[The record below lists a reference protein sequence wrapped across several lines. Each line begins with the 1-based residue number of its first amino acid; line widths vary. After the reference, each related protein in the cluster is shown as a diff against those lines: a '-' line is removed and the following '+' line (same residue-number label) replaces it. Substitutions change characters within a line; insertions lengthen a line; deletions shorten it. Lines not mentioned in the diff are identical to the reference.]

1 MVLTYIMAGVG
12 LLLVIIYLAVVFW
25 PITLTIIAIGITWW
39 LLSRRKK
46 RVKDEQYNSEEQ
58 YHSEEQYYEQ
68 DTSNYEQY
76 FEILHLKSDATIQ
89 QVKEQYRRFAQ
100 MYHPDKSNKQTEQQ
114 FILVTNAKDALIEK
128 FRLRNQKVS
137 EQEVM

>member
-1 MVLTYIMAGVG
+1 MVLVYIMAGIG
-12 LLLVIIYLAVVFW
+12 LLLVVIYLAVVFW

-39 LLSRRKK
+39 LLSRRKNK
-46 RVKDEQYNSEEQ
+46 IKEEQ

-100 MYHPDKSNKQTEQQ
+100 MYHPDKSKKQSEQQ
-114 FILVTNAKDALIEK
+114 FILVTNAKDALLEK
-128 FRLRNQKVS
+128 FRLSNQKVS

>member
-1 MVLTYIMAGVG
+1 MVLTYIMAGIG

-25 PITLTIIAIGITWW
+25 PITLSIIAIGITWW
-39 LLSRRKK
+39 LFSRRKK
-46 RVKDEQYNSEEQ
+46 RVQEEQ

-100 MYHPDKSNKQTEQQ
+100 MYHPDKSNKQSEQQ

>member
-1 MVLTYIMAGVG
+1 MVLVYIMAGIG

-46 RVKDEQYNSEEQ
+46 RVKEEQYN
-58 YHSEEQYYEQ
+58 YEEQYYEQ

-100 MYHPDKSNKQTEQQ
+100 MYHPDKSKKQSEQQ
-114 FILVTNAKDALIEK
+114 FILVTNAKDALLEK

>member
-1 MVLTYIMAGVG
+1 MVLVYIMAGIG

-25 PITLTIIAIGITWW
+25 PITLSIIAIGITWW

-46 RVKDEQYNSEEQ
+46 KVKEEQYNYEG
-58 YHSEEQYYEQ
+58 QYYEQ

-100 MYHPDKSNKQTEQQ
+100 MYHPDKSKKQSEEQ
-114 FILVTNAKDALIEK
+114 FILVTNAKDALLEK

>member
-1 MVLTYIMAGVG
+1 MVLVYIMAGMG

-46 RVKDEQYNSEEQ
+46 RVKEEQYN
-58 YHSEEQYYEQ
+58 YEEQYYEQ

-100 MYHPDKSNKQTEQQ
+100 MYHPDKSKKQSEQQ

>member
-1 MVLTYIMAGVG
+1 MVLVYIMAGIG
-12 LLLVIIYLAVVFW
+12 LLLVIIYLAIVFW

-46 RVKDEQYNSEEQ
+46 RVKEEQYN
-58 YHSEEQYYEQ
+58 YEEQYYEQ

>member
-46 RVKDEQYNSEEQ
+46 RVKEEQYN
-58 YHSEEQYYEQ
+58 YEEQYYEQ
-68 DTSNYEQY
+68 DASNYEQY

-100 MYHPDKSNKQTEQQ
+100 MYHPDKSNKQSEHQ
-114 FILVTNAKDALIEK
+114 FILVTNAKDALLEK
-128 FRLRNQKVS
+128 FHLRNQKVS

>member
-1 MVLTYIMAGVG
+1 MVLVYIMAGVG

-25 PITLTIIAIGITWW
+25 PITLSIIAIGITWW
-39 LLSRRKK
+39 LLSRRKEK
-46 RVKDEQYNSEEQ
+46 IKEEQ

>member
-1 MVLTYIMAGVG
+1 MVLVYIMAGIG
-12 LLLVIIYLAVVFW
+12 LLLVVIYLAVVFW

-39 LLSRRKK
+39 LLSRRKNK
-46 RVKDEQYNSEEQ
+46 IKEEQ

-100 MYHPDKSNKQTEQQ
+100 MYHPDKSNKQSEQQ
-114 FILVTNAKDALIEK
+114 FILVTNAKDAVLEK
-128 FRLRNQKVS
+128 FRLSNQKVS

>member
-1 MVLTYIMAGVG
+1 MVLVYIMAGIG
-12 LLLVIIYLAVVFW
+12 LLLVIIYLAIVFW
-25 PITLTIIAIGITWW
+25 PITLTIIAISITWW

-46 RVKDEQYNSEEQ
+46 RVKQEQYN
-58 YHSEEQYYEQ
+58 HEEQYYEQ

-100 MYHPDKSNKQTEQQ
+100 MYHPDKSNKQSEHQ
-114 FILVTNAKDALIEK
+114 FILVTNAKDTLIEK
-128 FRLRNQKVS
+128 FRLRNQKIS

>member
-1 MVLTYIMAGVG
+1 MVLTFIMVGIG
-12 LLLVIIYLAVVFW
+12 LLLVIIYLAVVYW
-25 PITLTIIAIGITWW
+25 PITLTVIALGITWW
-39 LLSRRKK
+39 LFSRRKN
-46 RVKDEQYNSEEQ
+46 RVKEEQYN
-58 YHSEEQYYEQ
+58 YEEQYYEQ

-76 FEILHLKSDATIQ
+76 FEILHLKSDATVQ

-100 MYHPDKSNKQTEQQ
+100 MYHPDKSNKQSEHQ
-114 FILVTNAKDALIEK
+114 FILVTNAKDTLIEK

>member
-1 MVLTYIMAGVG
+1 MVLVYIMAGMG

-46 RVKDEQYNSEEQ
+46 RVKEEQYN
-58 YHSEEQYYEQ
+58 YEEQYYEQ

-100 MYHPDKSNKQTEQQ
+100 MYHPDKSNRQSEQQ
-114 FILVTNAKDALIEK
+114 FILVTKAKDELIEK

>member
-1 MVLTYIMAGVG
+1 MVLTFIMVGIG
-12 LLLVIIYLAVVFW
+12 LLLVIIYLAVVYW
-25 PITLTIIAIGITWW
+25 PITLAVIALGITWW

-46 RVKDEQYNSEEQ
+46 RVKDEQYN
-58 YHSEEQYYEQ
+58 SEEQYYEQ

-114 FILVTNAKDALIEK
+114 FILVTNAKDALLEK
-128 FRLRNQKVS
+128 FRLSNQKVS

>member
-1 MVLTYIMAGVG
+1 MILTFIMVGIG
-12 LLLVIIYLAVVFW
+12 LLLVIIYLAVVYW
-25 PITLTIIAIGITWW
+25 PITLTVIALGITWW
-39 LLSRRKK
+39 LFSRRKN
-46 RVKDEQYNSEEQ
+46 RVKEEQYN
-58 YHSEEQYYEQ
+58 YEEQYYEQ

>member
-1 MVLTYIMAGVG
+1 MVLVYIMAGIG

-46 RVKDEQYNSEEQ
+46 RVKEEQYN
-58 YHSEEQYYEQ
+58 YEEQYYEQ

-100 MYHPDKSNKQTEQQ
+100 MYHPDKSNKQSEQQ
-114 FILVTNAKDALIEK
+114 FILVTNAKDALLEK

>member
-1 MVLTYIMAGVG
+1 MVLVYIMAGIG

-25 PITLTIIAIGITWW
+25 PITLSIIAIGITWW

-46 RVKDEQYNSEEQ
+46 RIKEEQYN
-58 YHSEEQYYEQ
+58 HEEQYYEQ

-100 MYHPDKSNKQTEQQ
+100 MYHPDKSNKQSEQQ
-114 FILVTNAKDALIEK
+114 FILVTNAKDALLEK

>member
-1 MVLTYIMAGVG
+1 MVLVYIMAGVG
-12 LLLVIIYLAVVFW
+12 LLLVIIYLAIVFW

-46 RVKDEQYNSEEQ
+46 RVKEEQYN
-58 YHSEEQYYEQ
+58 YEEQYYEQ

-100 MYHPDKSNKQTEQQ
+100 MYHPDKSKKQSEQQ
-114 FILVTNAKDALIEK
+114 FILVTNAKDALLEK

>member
-1 MVLTYIMAGVG
+1 MVLVYIMAGIG
-12 LLLVIIYLAVVFW
+12 LLLVVIYLAVVFW

-39 LLSRRKK
+39 LLSRRKNK
-46 RVKDEQYNSEEQ
+46 IKEEQ

-68 DTSNYEQY
+68 DTSNYELY

-89 QVKEQYRRFAQ
+89 QEKEQYRRFAQ
-100 MYHPDKSNKQTEQQ
+100 MYHPDKSKKQSEQQ
-114 FILVTNAKDALIEK
+114 FILVTNAKDALLEK

>member
-1 MVLTYIMAGVG
+1 MILTFIMVGIG
-12 LLLVIIYLAVVFW
+12 LLLVIIYLAVVYW
-25 PITLTIIAIGITWW
+25 PITLTVIALGITWW
-39 LLSRRKK
+39 LFSRRKN
-46 RVKDEQYNSEEQ
+46 RVKEEQYN
-58 YHSEEQYYEQ
+58 YEEQYYEQ

-100 MYHPDKSNKQTEQQ
+100 MYHPDKSNKQSEHQ
-114 FILVTNAKDALIEK
+114 FILVTNAKDTLIEK

>member
-1 MVLTYIMAGVG
+1 MILTFIMVGIG
-12 LLLVIIYLAVVFW
+12 LLLVIIYLAVVYW
-25 PITLTIIAIGITWW
+25 PITLAVIALGITWW
-39 LLSRRKK
+39 LFSRRKN
-46 RVKDEQYNSEEQ
+46 RVKEEQYN
-58 YHSEEQYYEQ
+58 YEEQYYEQ

-100 MYHPDKSNKQTEQQ
+100 MYHPDKSNKQSEHQ
-114 FILVTNAKDALIEK
+114 FILVTNAKDTLIEK

>member
-1 MVLTYIMAGVG
+1 MVLVYIMAGIG
-12 LLLVIIYLAVVFW
+12 LLLVIIYLAIVFW
-25 PITLTIIAIGITWW
+25 PITLTIIAISITWW

-46 RVKDEQYNSEEQ
+46 RVKEEQYN
-58 YHSEEQYYEQ
+58 YEEQYYEQ

-100 MYHPDKSNKQTEQQ
+100 MYHPDKSNKQSEHQ
-114 FILVTNAKDALIEK
+114 FILVTNAKDTLIEK
-128 FRLRNQKVS
+128 FRLRNQKIS

>member
-1 MVLTYIMAGVG
+1 MVLVYIMAGVG

-46 RVKDEQYNSEEQ
+46 RVKEEQYN
-58 YHSEEQYYEQ
+58 HEEQYYEQ

-100 MYHPDKSNKQTEQQ
+100 MYHPDKSNKQSEQQ
-114 FILVTNAKDALIEK
+114 FILVTNAKDALLEK

>member
-1 MVLTYIMAGVG
+1 MVLVYIMAGVG

-46 RVKDEQYNSEEQ
+46 RVKQEQYN
-58 YHSEEQYYEQ
+58 HEEQYYEQ

-100 MYHPDKSNKQTEQQ
+100 MYHPDKSNKQSEQQ
-114 FILVTNAKDALIEK
+114 FILVTNAKDALLEK

>member
-1 MVLTYIMAGVG
+1 MVLVYIMAGIG
-12 LLLVIIYLAVVFW
+12 LLLVIIYLAIVFW
-25 PITLTIIAIGITWW
+25 PITLTIIAISITWL

-46 RVKDEQYNSEEQ
+46 RVKEEQYN
-58 YHSEEQYYEQ
+58 YEEQYYEQ

-100 MYHPDKSNKQTEQQ
+100 MYHPDKSNKQSEHQ
-114 FILVTNAKDALIEK
+114 FILVTNAKDTLIEK

-137 EQEVM
+137 EQEGM

>member
-25 PITLTIIAIGITWW
+25 PITLTVIAIGITWW
-39 LLSRRKK
+39 LISRRKK
-46 RVKDEQYNSEEQ
+46 RVKEEQYN
-58 YHSEEQYYEQ
+58 YEEQYYEQ

-100 MYHPDKSNKQTEQQ
+100 MYHPDKSNKQSEQQ
-114 FILVTNAKDALIEK
+114 FILVTKAKDVLIEK

>member
-1 MVLTYIMAGVG
+1 MVLVYIMAGVG

-46 RVKDEQYNSEEQ
+46 RVKEEQYN
-58 YHSEEQYYEQ
+58 YEEQYYEQ

>member
-1 MVLTYIMAGVG
+1 MVLVYIMAGIG
-12 LLLVIIYLAVVFW
+12 LLLVIIYLAIVFW

-46 RVKDEQYNSEEQ
+46 RVKEEQYN
-58 YHSEEQYYEQ
+58 YEEQYYEQ

-100 MYHPDKSNKQTEQQ
+100 MYHPDKSKKQSEQQ
-114 FILVTNAKDALIEK
+114 FILVTNAKDALLEK

>member
-1 MVLTYIMAGVG
+1 MILTFIMVGIG
-12 LLLVIIYLAVVFW
+12 LLLVIIYLAVVYW
-25 PITLTIIAIGITWW
+25 PITLTIIALGITWW
-39 LLSRRKK
+39 LFSRRKN
-46 RVKDEQYNSEEQ
+46 RVKEEQYNYEK
-58 YHSEEQYYEQ
+58 QYYEQ

-100 MYHPDKSNKQTEQQ
+100 MYHPDKSNKQSEHQ
-114 FILVTNAKDALIEK
+114 FILVTNAKDTLIEK
-128 FRLRNQKVS
+128 FRLRNQKIS

>member
-1 MVLTYIMAGVG
+1 MVLVYIMAGVG

-46 RVKDEQYNSEEQ
+46 RVKDEQYN
-58 YHSEEQYYEQ
+58 SEEQYYEQ

-114 FILVTNAKDALIEK
+114 FILVTNAKDALLEK

>member
-1 MVLTYIMAGVG
+1 MVLVYIMAGIG
-12 LLLVIIYLAVVFW
+12 LLLVIIYLAIVFW

-46 RVKDEQYNSEEQ
+46 RVKEEQ

-100 MYHPDKSNKQTEQQ
+100 MYHPDKSNKQSEHQ

>member
-1 MVLTYIMAGVG
+1 MVLVYIMAGVG

-46 RVKDEQYNSEEQ
+46 RVKEEQYNYEEQ
-58 YHSEEQYYEQ
+58 YFEQ
-68 DTSNYEQY
+68 DASNYEQY

-100 MYHPDKSNKQTEQQ
+100 MYHPDKSKKQSEQQ
-114 FILVTNAKDALIEK
+114 FILVTNAKDALLEK

>member
-1 MVLTYIMAGVG
+1 MVLVYIMAGIG

-39 LLSRRKK
+39 LLSRRKNK
-46 RVKDEQYNSEEQ
+46 IKEEQ

-100 MYHPDKSNKQTEQQ
+100 MYHPDKSNKQSEQQ
-114 FILVTNAKDALIEK
+114 FILVTNAKDAVLEK
-128 FRLRNQKVS
+128 FRLSNQKVS

>member
-1 MVLTYIMAGVG
+1 MVLVYIMAGIG

-46 RVKDEQYNSEEQ
+46 KIKEEQYN
-58 YHSEEQYYEQ
+58 YEEQYYEQ
-68 DTSNYEQY
+68 DASNYEQY

-100 MYHPDKSNKQTEQQ
+100 MYHPDKSKKQSEQQ
-114 FILVTNAKDALIEK
+114 FILVTNAKDALLEK

>member
-1 MVLTYIMAGVG
+1 MVLTFIMVGIG
-12 LLLVIIYLAVVFW
+12 LLLVIIYLAVVYW
-25 PITLTIIAIGITWW
+25 PITLTVIALGTTWW
-39 LLSRRKK
+39 LFSRRKN
-46 RVKDEQYNSEEQ
+46 RVKEEQYN
-58 YHSEEQYYEQ
+58 YEEQYYEQ

-114 FILVTNAKDALIEK
+114 FILVTNAKDALLEK

>member
-1 MVLTYIMAGVG
+1 MVLVYIMAGIG
-12 LLLVIIYLAVVFW
+12 LLLVIIYLAIVFW
-25 PITLTIIAIGITWW
+25 PITLTIIAISITWW

-46 RVKDEQYNSEEQ
+46 RVKEEQYN
-58 YHSEEQYYEQ
+58 YEEQYYEQ
-68 DTSNYEQY
+68 DASNYEQY

-114 FILVTNAKDALIEK
+114 FILVTNAKDALLEK

>member
-1 MVLTYIMAGVG
+1 MILTFIMVGIG
-12 LLLVIIYLAVVFW
+12 LLLVIIYLAVVYW
-25 PITLTIIAIGITWW
+25 PITLTVIALGTTWW
-39 LLSRRKK
+39 LFSRRKN
-46 RVKDEQYNSEEQ
+46 RVKEEQYNYEK
-58 YHSEEQYYEQ
+58 QYYEQ

-100 MYHPDKSNKQTEQQ
+100 MYHPDKSNKQSEHQ
-114 FILVTNAKDALIEK
+114 FILVTNAKDTLIEK

>member
-1 MVLTYIMAGVG
+1 MVLVYIMAGVG

-25 PITLTIIAIGITWW
+25 PITLGIIAIGITWW

-46 RVKDEQYNSEEQ
+46 RVKEEQ

>member
-1 MVLTYIMAGVG
+1 MVLEYIMAGIG

-46 RVKDEQYNSEEQ
+46 RVKEEQ

-100 MYHPDKSNKQTEQQ
+100 MYHPDKSKKQSEQQ
-114 FILVTNAKDALIEK
+114 FILVTNAKDALLEK

>member
-1 MVLTYIMAGVG
+1 MVLVYIMAGIG

-25 PITLTIIAIGITWW
+25 PITLSIIAIGITWW
-39 LLSRRKK
+39 LLSRWKK
-46 RVKDEQYNSEEQ
+46 KTKEEQYN
-58 YHSEEQYYEQ
+58 HEEQYYEQ

-128 FRLRNQKVS
+128 FRLRNQKGS

>member
-58 YHSEEQYYEQ
+58 YYEQ

-100 MYHPDKSNKQTEQQ
+100 MYHPDKSNKQSEHQ
-114 FILVTNAKDALIEK
+114 FILVTNAKDTLIEK
-128 FRLRNQKVS
+128 FRLRNQKIS